1 MRRYVDT
8 YLGEARVAMQ
18 QQAQYRLPAFFNL
31 AGFMIEPVV
40 YLVVWRT
47 VAQQSGAIGGYG
59 VKEFTSYYI
68 VWTLVRVMNLALAP
82 GAWDWWIQNGRIANE
97 LLHPVGIYHRQLAN
111 FAGGKVVWMVMWIP
125 MALFLGVV
133 FRPELAPSILQGVSF
148 FFAIWLGYWIRF
160 NVLWLMGLIS
170 FWTTKAQALIEV
182 VIALEVLLS
191 GRLVPMAVMPDW
203 VAAISAW
210 LPFKWTFQFPI
221 EALIGQLS
229 DEEVLV
235 GLGIQLAW
243 GVGTAALIGLLW
255 KSAVKRFT
263 AVGS

>member
-8 YLGEARVAMQ
+8 YLGEARVAIQ
-18 QQAQYRLPAFFNL
+18 QQAQYRIPAFFNL

-47 VAQQSGAIGGYG
+47 VAAQSGPIGGYG
-59 VKEFTSYYI
+59 VAEFTSYYI

-97 LLHPVGIYHRQLAN
+97 LLHPVGLYHRQLAN
-111 FAGGKVVWMVMWIP
+111 FAGGKVIWMVMWVP
-125 MALFLGVV
+125 MALFLGVI
-133 FRPELAPSILQGVSF
+133 FRPELSPSITEGVVF
-148 FFAIWLGYWIRF
+148 FLAIWLGYWIRF

-191 GRLVPMAVMPDW
+191 GRLVPMAVMPEW

-221 EALIGQLS
+221 EVLIGRL
-229 DEEVLV
+229 DTTEVFV
-235 GLGIQLAW
+235 GLLTQFGWGI
-243 GVGTAALIGLLW
+243 GTVALIGLIW
-255 KSAVKRFT
+255 KTAVKRFT